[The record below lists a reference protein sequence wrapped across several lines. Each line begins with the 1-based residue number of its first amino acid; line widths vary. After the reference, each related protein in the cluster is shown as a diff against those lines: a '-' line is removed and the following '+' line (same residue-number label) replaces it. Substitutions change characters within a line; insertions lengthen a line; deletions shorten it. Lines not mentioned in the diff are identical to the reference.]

1 MATQSCFYL
10 LTSLS
15 THQTVYFSYTFQN
28 KIFYSLQM
36 NFSYPPVLVLE
47 SINTKLFQFFNYVNT
62 LTKTML
68 KTVNGIIIVI
78 FQTTRQTPDK
88 AHKNSKDPSEIVGC

>member
-1 MATQSCFYL
+1 
-10 LTSLS
+10 
-15 THQTVYFSYTFQN
+15 
-28 KIFYSLQM
+28 
-36 NFSYPPVLVLE
+36 
-47 SINTKLFQFFNYVNT
+47 
-62 LTKTML
+62 ML